1 LWNSCE
7 LHQLGIQQ
15 ATGGHCILY
24 PCV

>member
-7 LHQLGIQQ
+7 IHQLGIQQ

-24 PCV
+24 PCM